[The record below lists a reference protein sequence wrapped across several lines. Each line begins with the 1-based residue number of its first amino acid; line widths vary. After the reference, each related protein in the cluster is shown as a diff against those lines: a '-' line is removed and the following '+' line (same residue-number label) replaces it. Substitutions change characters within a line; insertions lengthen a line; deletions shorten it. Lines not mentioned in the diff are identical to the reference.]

1 MGVITKNAH
10 RLAVRQQNLE
20 KYKDNLDDLGLL
32 PADPKEQARIKVGDC
47 TSGEWE
53 TTGKLI
59 NHYSNADPYFLVS
72 TWEVIPPGK
81 PKERTNYTYISERN
95 IGVCVVP
102 IVNRKFVVLVKQ
114 HRFSLSR
121 WRTEMPRGAVTH
133 MEGAPE
139 TLLFGE
145 LPALKKVASLR
156 DIIPISL
163 PKGVD
168 QNTGTHDSTTH
179 YFVAHLDSRVDTAF
193 QLKEAL
199 EEYPREDLKPLAF
212 TLEEMNALED
222 QGLVYDQHSL
232 TSWYLAKKHLRNSF
246 NIPII

>member
-1 MGVITKNAH
+1 MGIITKNER
-10 RLAVRQQNLE
+10 RLAIRRENLE
-20 KYKDNLDDLGLL
+20 KYKNNLEDLGLL
-32 PADPKEQARIKVGDC
+32 PADPERQAKIKVGDC

-59 NHYSNADPYFLVS
+59 NHYSNADPFFLVS

-81 PKERTNYTYISERN
+81 PKERTNYTYISERK
-95 IGVCVVP
+95 IGLCVVP
-102 IVNRKFVVLVKQ
+102 IVNKKFVVLVKQ
-114 HRFSLSR
+114 HRFSLSK
-121 WRTEMPRGAVTH
+121 WRTEIPRGTVSGKK
-133 MEGAPE
+133 EDPE
-139 TLLFGE
+139 TLLFQE
-145 LPALKKVASLR
+145 LPALKKVASLDNVVR
-156 DIIPISL
+156 ISL

-168 QNTGTHDSTTH
+168 QNSGTHDGTTH
-179 YFVAHLDSRVDTAF
+179 YFVAHFKSSVDSAF

-199 EEYPREDLKPLAF
+199 EEYPRQDLKALAF

-222 QGLVYDQHSL
+222 QGVVYDQHSL